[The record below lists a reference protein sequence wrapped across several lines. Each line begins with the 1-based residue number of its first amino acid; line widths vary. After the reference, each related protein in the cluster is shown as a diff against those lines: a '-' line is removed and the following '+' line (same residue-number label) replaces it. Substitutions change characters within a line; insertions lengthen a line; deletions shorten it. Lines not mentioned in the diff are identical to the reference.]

1 MGSDPIIPEDRRV
14 SAADLPRM
22 GLAESIERLESM
34 PEFLEAA
41 LDTATRDELVF
52 RPSPEE
58 FSLVEHA
65 CHLRD
70 LEREGYLVRV
80 RRMLNEKAPA
90 LESFD
95 GAAVAQARNYFEQ
108 DARIAA
114 QEFAAARRSLTGLL
128 APLTADDLKREASFA
143 GKRICFGDL
152 IAMMVDHDRG
162 HRMEIEELMD
172 ALEEG

>member
-1 MGSDPIIPEDRRV
+1 MN
-14 SAADLPRM
+14 AADLPRM

-41 LDTATRDELVF
+41 LDTATRDELVL
-52 RPSPEE
+52 RPGADE

-70 LEREGYLVRV
+70 LDREGYLVRV
-80 RRMLNEKAPA
+80 RRMLSEQAPA
-90 LESFD
+90 LQSFD
-95 GAAVAQARNYFEQ
+95 GAAVALARSYLEQ
-108 DARIAA
+108 DARVAA
-114 QEFAAARRSLTGLL
+114 QEFAAARHSLTLLL
-128 APLTADDLKREASFA
+128 APLTADDLKREATFA
-143 GKRICFGDL
+143 GKRLCFADI